1 MSKSKGEFLT
11 VSLLEE
17 KGYDPLVYRL
27 FCLQSHYR
35 KALTFSWENLDNAA
49 AAYDKL
55 VRRIAALGEDGPA
68 DAAAQEPLRQQFQDA
83 LDNDLNTSL
92 AVTALYDVL
101 KADVSDADKREL
113 IASFDEVLGLK
124 LLEHAAALAE
134 KDAAPAGEDAAAVEA
149 LIAQRAEAKAAKNWA
164 EADRIRDELKA
175 QGIEL
180 IDTKEGT
187 TWKRV

>member
-1 MSKSKGEFLT
+1 MT

-17 KGYDPLVYRL
+17 KGYDPMVYRL

-49 AAYDKL
+49 AAYEKL
-55 VRRIAALGEDGPA
+55 VKRIAALSQEGTVEEE
-68 DAAAQEPLRQQFQDA
+68 AAATYKEKFQAA

-101 KADVSDADKREL
+101 KAEVNDATKRAL
-113 IASFDEVLGLK
+113 IASFDTVLGLE

-134 KDAAPAGEDAAAVEA
+134 KETAPAAGGDPAVEA
-149 LIAQRAEAKAAKNWA
+149 LIQARAEAKAAKNWA